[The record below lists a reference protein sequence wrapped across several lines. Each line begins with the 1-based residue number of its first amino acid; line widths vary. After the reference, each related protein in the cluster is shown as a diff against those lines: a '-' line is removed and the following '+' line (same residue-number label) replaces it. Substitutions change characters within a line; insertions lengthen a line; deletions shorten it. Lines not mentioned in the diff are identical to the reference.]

1 MEKISENV
9 VNKKNSEKRG
19 NEYKSF
25 QKYNWVWY
33 KRNLKNSKLVYLS
46 SKENEW
52 NIQNDVVK
60 KINLLVKE
68 GKMGK
73 YGVEFDYVIM
83 CEIGNEIDKV
93 VEIGGDEYKVKEW
106 EVKKRSNM
114 QLVFSWDAAGEEDKK
129 IKIELVL
136 DE

>member
-1 MEKISENV
+1 ME
-9 VNKKNSEKRG
+9 KNSEKRG
-19 NEYKSF
+19 NEYKSY

-33 KRNLKNSKLVYLS
+33 KRNLNNCKLVYLG

-73 YGVEFDYVIM
+73 YGVEFDYVIK
-83 CEIGNEIDKV
+83 CEVGNEIDKV
-93 VEIGGDEYKVKEW
+93 VEVGGEEYKVKEW
-106 EVKKRSNM
+106 EVKESSNM
-114 QLVFSWDAAGEEDKK
+114 VLVFSWDNDGKEDKK
-129 IKIELVL
+129 IKIDLGLEL
-136 DE
+136 DK